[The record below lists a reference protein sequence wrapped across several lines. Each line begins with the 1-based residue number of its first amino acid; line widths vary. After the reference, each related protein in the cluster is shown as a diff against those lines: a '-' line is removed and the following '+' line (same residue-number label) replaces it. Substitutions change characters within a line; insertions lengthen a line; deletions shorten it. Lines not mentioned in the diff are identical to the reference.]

1 MKTSGDKPRLMI
13 VDDEQIVVKR
23 LGRLFEKQGFEVETQ
38 TRGSVAIE
46 ELEKRHFDIVITD
59 LMMGIVDGMQVLEF
73 ARSNSPDT
81 QVIIITGFGKKE
93 TAAEALRKGA
103 FAFVI
108 KPFKIDELKE
118 IVSKAYADLKAK
130 RK

>member
-1 MKTSGDKPRLMI
+1 MI
-13 VDDEQIVVKR
+13 VDDEPIVGKR
-23 LGRLFEKQGFEVETQ
+23 LKRLFEKEGFVVETQ

-59 LMMGIVDGMQVLEF
+59 LMMGNVDGMKVLEF
-73 ARSNSPDT
+73 TKAISPDT

-93 TAAEALRKGA
+93 TASEALRKGA

-108 KPFKIDELKE
+108 KPFKMDDLKE
-118 IVSKAYADLKAK
+118 VVRRALSILKPRANEPL
-130 RK
+130 